1 MRVCGGTPARQPYA
15 HMRMIRRMVFT
26 VGVMGA
32 SGYSGG
38 ELLRLIDAHPALTLV
53 AAGAR
58 EQAGAPIVGVHPQLD
73 CDPGECFVSNDS
85 AAMAAADIV
94 FMALPAG
101 KSGELGQVV
110 ESARLVIDL
119 GADHRL
125 RDLSDWEEY
134 YPGARSSEPWVYGL
148 PELPGQRPA
157 ISAAS
162 RIANP
167 GCYATVV
174 QLALAPLLAAG
185 CLTDDVIAV
194 SAASGTSG
202 AGRAAADGLMAS
214 NVLGS
219 MSAYKVGGVH
229 QHTPEIE
236 QGLADASGR
245 PVRVSFT
252 PLLAPMPRGIIAT
265 CFGRRS
271 ERIGADE
278 VRRVLAGAYDAEPFV
293 TLLPEGSWPATSAV
307 SGTNRV
313 LLNATVDERTEM
325 VTVVGALDNLGK
337 GAAGQAIQNLNI
349 ALSLPETTGLTGNG
363 VRP

>member
-1 MRVCGGTPARQPYA
+1 
-15 HMRMIRRMVFT
+15 MRMILGMVFT

-38 ELLRLIDAHPALTLV
+38 ELLRLIDAHPELTLV

-58 EQAGAPIVGVHPQLD
+58 DQAGAPIIDVHPQLD
-73 CDPGECFVSNDS
+73 CDPDRRFVRNDS
-85 AAMAAADIV
+85 VAMSNADIV

-110 ESARLVIDL
+110 QSTRLVIDL

-125 RDLSDWEEY
+125 RDSSDWAAY
-134 YPGARSSEPWVYGL
+134 YPGARSSEAWVYGL

-157 ISAAS
+157 IAAAS

-185 CLTDDVIAV
+185 CLSDDVIAV

-202 AGRAAADGLMAS
+202 AGRSSGDALMAS

-236 QGLADASGR
+236 QGLADATGR
-245 PVRVSFT
+245 PVKVSFT
-252 PLLAPMPRGIIAT
+252 PLLAPMSRGIIAT
-265 CFGRRS
+265 CFGRAS
-271 ERIGADE
+271 GRIGVDE
-278 VRRVLAGAYDAEPFV
+278 VRRALAGAYDAEPFV
-293 TLLPEGSWPATSAV
+293 TLLPEGRWPVTSAV

-313 LLNATVDERTEM
+313 LINATVDERTEM
-325 VTVVGALDNLGK
+325 VTVVGVLDNLGK
-337 GAAGQAIQNLNI
+337 GAAGQAIQNLNV
-349 ALSLPETTGLTGNG
+349 ALGLPEATGLTGNG